1 MEGWK
6 VLKRSYI
13 DRSSRGLPGDKPVRS
28 IPLIKATKEDILCVD
43 DFYRSLGPTKD
54 FFNNQQVFITF

>member
-13 DRSSRGLPGDKPVRS
+13 DRSSKGLPGDFYKLMASSKPVS
-28 IPLIKATKEDILCVD
+28 NILLIKATKEDILCVD
-43 DFYRSLGPTKD
+43 EFYRSLGPTKD
-54 FFNNQQVFITF
+54 F